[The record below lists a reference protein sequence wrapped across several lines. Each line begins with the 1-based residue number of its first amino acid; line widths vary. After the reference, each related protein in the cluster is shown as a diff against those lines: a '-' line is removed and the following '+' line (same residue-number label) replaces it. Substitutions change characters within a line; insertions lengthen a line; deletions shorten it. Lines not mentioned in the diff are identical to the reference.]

1 MSEFLKRA
9 GYAGVVISALVA
21 TGPAAKAGEGIVARE
36 TESVVTPLGD
46 KARALTYWVSQP
58 DGWHV
63 VTTVNSVADD
73 GLPENAKVVRFTSVL
88 LPGQSQSISVPV
100 AVGEVQPVLNIR
112 RVADRI
118 EIEPG
123 PVVSY

>member
-1 MSEFLKRA
+1 MSKYLKRA
-9 GYAGVVISALVA
+9 GFAGVVLSTL
-21 TGPAAKAGEGIVARE
+21 AAASMAEAGQ
-36 TESVVTPLGD
+36 SVVAHEAQSVVMPLGD

-63 VTTVNSVADD
+63 VTTVNNVSDD
-73 GLPENAKVVRFTSVL
+73 STAVDANIVRVSSVL

-100 AVGEVQPVLNIR
+100 AVGEAQPVLNIR
-112 RVADRI
+112 RVADTI

-123 PVVSY
+123 PAVAY